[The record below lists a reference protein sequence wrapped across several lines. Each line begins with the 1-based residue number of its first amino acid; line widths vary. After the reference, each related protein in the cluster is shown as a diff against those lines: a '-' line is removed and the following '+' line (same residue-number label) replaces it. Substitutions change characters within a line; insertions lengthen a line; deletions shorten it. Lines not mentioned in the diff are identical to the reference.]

1 LAKGFK
7 TRPKH
12 KTSDVFIVERRKSKK
27 KTK

>member
-12 KTSDVFIVERRKSKK
+12 KPSDVFIVERRKSKK
-27 KTK
+27 KS